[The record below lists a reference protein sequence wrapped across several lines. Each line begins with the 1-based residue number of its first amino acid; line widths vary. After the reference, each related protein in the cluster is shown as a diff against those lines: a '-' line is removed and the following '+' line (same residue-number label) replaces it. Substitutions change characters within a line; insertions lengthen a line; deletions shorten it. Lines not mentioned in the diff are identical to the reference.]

1 MTYLQDWSNFAL
13 HRPNYFP
20 GQYLLDEDFELA
32 HRYLN
37 DRQRYINSRL
47 HLAGIVEGLE
57 VEAIAGKAEVIIK
70 PGTAIDGEGH
80 LIILTEAATRLINAQ
95 GWLCLRYHEEPK
107 LLQQPE
113 IPDSFTRFV
122 EAPLLTLEAIET
134 RDAKTVILAKL
145 TPGQD
150 QVTIDTSV
158 RHYSGVR
165 LPNGSRGE
173 IGLQTQDGALAIQ
186 GNLTLDGVLK
196 LGHHSTLASISEAI
210 DRQNDRS
217 DVVPSEKAVKAHVD
231 DRIVER
237 LAALNAPTQEKP
249 AISLTTQADGKLYGW
264 KTEGAEEPDPS
275 ALIKLIAS
283 RASVETP
290 RLVIQRDTGNIGIG
304 TLEPAHLV
312 DVNGTLRA
320 RHLEST
326 NPMRH
331 RMYPAEPLVYQDIFD
346 ARDAKAIQK
355 RGQPAGYNDTRHA
368 TAATAWNDRRLI
380 CFGEKATGDAGALV
394 TVPKGYDTLWVRVPG
409 DLHYCIRAKFIDGAK
424 EELGYWT
431 GGRRQANCYCPDGS
445 LSDGYAYSHQWI
457 PIPVGRSGQVLLVDE
472 IGGPNSATNSGLWFG
487 GLAFST
493 NPWGHAVQSA
503 QGYNWAKNGGE
514 ATIWESSSDGW
525 HGDVYTRL
533 EPKTNQVLMVP
544 YCWTG
549 RDKLL
554 YLVEHNSDW
563 NGCMH
568 TGITINDTPLP
579 ERFLA
584 SYDNP
589 FARHWNSKIYNR
601 YIAARIPADL
611 IPQPSADK
619 APLLKVQIDL
629 SMQQPI
635 TKDVPTGIHFR
646 EMGTHDLEVPIL
658 P

>member
-80 LIILTEAATRLINAQ
+80 LIILTEATTRLINAQ

-134 RDAKTVILAKL
+134 RDVKTVVLAKL

-150 QVTIDTSV
+150 RVAIDTSV
-158 RHYSGVR
+158 RQYSGVR
-165 LPNGSRGE
+165 LPNGSQGDV
-173 IGLQTQDGALAIQ
+173 GLQTQDGVLAIQ

-196 LGHHSTLASISEAI
+196 LGGHSTLASISEAI
-210 DRQNDRS
+210 DRNSDRS
-217 DVVPSEKAVKAHVD
+217 DVVPSEKAVKAHIE
-231 DRIVER
+231 DRIMER
-237 LAALNAPTQEKP
+237 LAAINVPTQEKP
-249 AISLTTQADGKLYGW
+249 TISLTTQADGKLYGW
-264 KTEGAEEPDPS
+264 KTEGAEGSDPS

-304 TLEPAHLV
+304 TLEPARLV

-320 RHLEST
+320 LHLEST

-331 RMYPAEPLVYQDIFD
+331 RMYPADPLVYQDIFD
-346 ARDAKAIQK
+346 AVKAKAIQK

-368 TAATAWNDRRLI
+368 TEATAWNDRRLI
-380 CFGEKATGDAGALV
+380 CFGEKVTGDAGALV
-394 TVPKGYDTLWVRVPG
+394 KVPEGYDTLWVRVAG
-409 DLHYCIRAKFIDGAK
+409 DMHISIRAKFIDGAK
-424 EELGYWT
+424 EDLGYWS
-431 GGRRQANCYCPDGS
+431 GGRRSANCYCPDGS
-445 LSDGYAYSHQWI
+445 LSDGHARFHQWV
-457 PIPVGRSGQVLLVDE
+457 PIPVGRSGQVLLIDE
-472 IGGPNSATNSGLWFG
+472 IGSTSVAGLWFS
-487 GLAFST
+487 GLAFSH
-493 NPWGHAVQSA
+493 NPWGHAVHSA
-503 QGYNWAKNGGE
+503 QSFYWTSNGGK
-514 ATIWESSSDGW
+514 ATTWAQDSDDW
-525 HGDVYTRL
+525 NGDVYTKL
-533 EPKTNQVLMVP
+533 EPKTNQELMVP
-544 YCWTG
+544 YRWTG

-554 YLVEHNSDW
+554 YLVEHNNNW

-568 TGITINDTPLP
+568 TGITINGTPLG

-601 YIAARIPADL
+601 YIAARIPAEL
-611 IPQPSADK
+611 IPQPTADTP
-619 APLLKVQIDL
+619 PLLKVQIDL
-629 SMQQPI
+629 
-635 TKDVPTGIHFR
+635 TKQNPANDPGIYFR
-646 EMGTHDLEVPIL
+646 EMGTHDLEVPIS

>member
-134 RDAKTVILAKL
+134 RDAKTVVLAKL
-145 TPGQD
+145 TPGPD
-150 QVTIDTSV
+150 QVAIDTRV
-158 RHYSGVR
+158 RQYSGVR
-165 LPNGSRGE
+165 LPNGSRGDV
-173 IGLQTQDGALAIQ
+173 GLQTQDGALAIQ

-196 LGHHSTLASISEAI
+196 LGGHSTLASISEAI
-210 DRQNDRS
+210 DRNSDRS
-217 DVVPSEKAVKAHVD
+217 DVVPSEKAVKAHIE
-231 DRIVER
+231 DRIMER

-249 AISLTTQADGKLYGW
+249 TISLTTQADGKLYGW
-264 KTEGAEEPDPS
+264 KTEGAGGSDPS
-275 ALIKLIAS
+275 AVVKLIAS

-304 TLEPAHLV
+304 TLEPARLV

-320 RHLEST
+320 LHLEST

-331 RMYPAEPLVYQDIFD
+331 RMYPADPLVYQDIFD
-346 ARDAKAIQK
+346 AVKAKAIQK
-355 RGQPAGYNDTRHA
+355 RGDPKGFNDTRHA
-368 TAATAWNDRRLI
+368 TEATAWNGRRQI
-380 CFGEKATGDAGALV
+380 CFGEKAAGDAGALV
-394 TVPKGYDTLWVRVPG
+394 KVPEGYDTLWVRVPG
-409 DLHYCIRAKFIDGAK
+409 DLTYAIYAKFIDGAK
-424 EELGYWT
+424 EDLGYWSA
-431 GGRRQANCYCPDGS
+431 GLRRGNCYCPDGS
-445 LSDGYAYSHQWI
+445 LSDGYAKVTQWV
-457 PIPVGRSGQVLLVDE
+457 PIPVGRSGQVLLIDQVGSP
-472 IGGPNSATNSGLWFG
+472 GGSGLWFS
-487 GLAFST
+487 GLAFSR

-503 QGYNWAKNGGE
+503 QGYTWAVNGGQK
-514 ATIWESSSDGW
+514 TGWEKESEDW
-525 HGDVYTRL
+525 NADVYAKVDSKPSH
-533 EPKTNQVLMVP
+533 ELMVP
-544 YCWTG
+544 YRWTG

-554 YLVEHNSDW
+554 YIVEHNHNW
-563 NGCMH
+563 NGCSH
-568 TGITINDTPLP
+568 TGISINGTPLN

-584 SYDNP
+584 SYDSP

-601 YIAARIPADL
+601 YIAARIPAEL
-611 IPQPSADK
+611 IPQPTAD
-619 APLLKVQIDL
+619 APPLLKVKIDM
-629 SMQQPI
+629 SK
-635 TKDVPTGIHFR
+635 TDSAIHFR
-646 EMGTHDLEVPIL
+646 EIGTHDLEIPFS